1 MVLLLIIVAVLHVH
15 LNMFTV
21 ENPANPSF
29 WIGFS
34 MELNPFGGGKW
45 RILARILMMGVQ
57 CFVTSI
63 FAIFLLR
70 WKKNKVWLLSYLI
83 CIVLYLMTLQV
94 HIVPVDNAW
103 NQVYDRIYEV
113 YDRIYEYGGA
123 FKYCF
128 IFSILQI
135 MYITIYMLVSSF
147 LLRKEGGHRGII

>member
-29 WIGFS
+29 WIRLS
-34 MELNPFGGGKW
+34 MEMNPFGGGKW
-45 RILARILMMGVQ
+45 RILGDILMMGVQ
-57 CFVTSI
+57 CFVTFI
-63 FAIFLLR
+63 LAIFLLR

-103 NQVYDRIYEV
+103 NQVYDRIYQV

>member
-1 MVLLLIIVAVLHVH
+1 
-15 LNMFTV
+15 
-21 ENPANPSF
+21 
-29 WIGFS
+29 
-34 MELNPFGGGKW
+34 
-45 RILARILMMGVQ
+45 
-57 CFVTSI
+57 
-63 FAIFLLR
+63 
-70 WKKNKVWLLSYLI
+70 
-83 CIVLYLMTLQV
+83 MTLQV

-103 NQVYDRIYEV
+103 NQVYDRIYQV

>member
-1 MVLLLIIVAVLHVH
+1 
-15 LNMFTV
+15 
-21 ENPANPSF
+21 
-29 WIGFS
+29 
-34 MELNPFGGGKW
+34 
-45 RILARILMMGVQ
+45 
-57 CFVTSI
+57 
-63 FAIFLLR
+63 
-70 WKKNKVWLLSYLI
+70 
-83 CIVLYLMTLQV
+83 MTLQV

-103 NQVYDRIYEV
+103 NQV

>member
-29 WIGFS
+29 WIRLS
-34 MELNPFGGGKW
+34 MEMNPFGGGKW
-45 RILARILMMGVQ
+45 RILGDILMMGVQ
-57 CFVTSI
+57 CFVTFI
-63 FAIFLLR
+63 LAIFLLR

-94 HIVPVDNAW
+94 HIVLVDNAW
-103 NQVYDRIYEV
+103 NQVYDRIYHV